1 MSSPTPPPYVELH
14 CHSHFSFLDGASSP
28 AELAARAAELGMPAL
43 ALTDHQ
49 GVYGAVQLR
58 EACREQGIA
67 PVYGAEV
74 SLAPDAPA
82 GLPGGHLTLLVE
94 SAEGWRNL
102 CLLLTAAGLAG
113 AKRERPLSWEQLAE
127 HRGGLICLSGCGE
140 RGVLAAAAARG
151 DRAGAL
157 AAGRQLAALFGPEHF
172 YLELQRHLQAG
183 ERRREA
189 VLIALAGHLGRHI
202 VATNN
207 VHYAQPDGF
216 RLQHVLTCI
225 RERTSLDRAGGLL
238 YPSAQRY
245 LKGAAEMAETFPDQP
260 QALAR
265 TALIAERCRFQLDL
279 RGARIPRLDLPAGR
293 TVEAELAARCATGLN
308 LRYAP
313 AERERAAAQLARELA
328 VIRARDLC
336 GYFLVVE
343 DLVAFA
349 RREGILCQGRGS
361 AAGSVAAYALGI
373 APVDPIAEG
382 LLFER
387 FLSEEGTATPDIDI
401 DFAADRRE
409 EVIQYVYR
417 RYGAQHAAMVAN
429 VVTFRARSAL
439 LDVGK
444 ALGLPPA
451 VLEALRGG
459 LYAREAAAVGE
470 ALAASPALSGRLPP
484 ATLALLGEL
493 CAAIDGCPR
502 HLSIH
507 VGGMVVT
514 AEPLAGLVALEPATM
529 AGRVVLQWDK
539 DDVEDAG
546 LIKIDLLGL
555 RTLGLVA
562 ECLAAL
568 PLASEQIPQ
577 DDPEVWEMLG
587 TGDSIGVFQVE
598 SRAQVSLLPRLRPRS
613 MQDLIVE
620 VALIRPGPVQGGM
633 AKAFLARRAGL
644 EPVEVWHPLLKD
656 LLAETQGVL
665 VFQEQV
671 LKVAMLLAGFSGGR
685 ADDLRRAMSRKR
697 SREAMARLAEDF
709 VTGCAAQGVA
719 EAAARAIFTRLAGF
733 AGYGFCKS
741 HAAAFARLTW
751 VTAWLKRH
759 HPAVFYAALLN
770 QQPMGFY
777 STGVVVEDAKRHGV
791 RFPPLDVNRSAARW
805 TVEGGA
811 AGEAGSL
818 RVPLTRLKGLGA
830 DMAARIVAAR
840 EADGPFSSL
849 WDLLRRSRLPR
860 PLAVALVRAGACD
873 GLPAVAGGEDQGAL
887 RPPAAAA
894 QGVLPSPGTTAQ
906 EVLAVPAA
914 ADDIPPSS
922 APARATLLWALG
934 EMAWEE
940 GGLDLPPV
948 STAAVLPA
956 AGEAAGAAAERVL
969 LGLSSGAHPLARL
982 RPLLAQDGVLT
993 GADLA
998 ARPQG
1003 TAVRVAGRVEVVQR
1017 PGTAKGIC
1025 FVSLEDETGLTN
1037 LILHP
1042 QTYSAC
1048 RAVLRH
1054 AAVVLAEGLL
1064 QQDHGAVHV
1073 LVRRLVAWEG
1083 GP

>member
-1 MSSPTPPPYVELH
+1 MSHSTPTPPPYVELH

-58 EACREQGIA
+58 EACREQGIL

-74 SLAPDAPA
+74 DVAPDAAA

-94 SAEGWRNL
+94 NAEGWRNL

-113 AKRERPLSWEQLAE
+113 AKRERPLSWERLAE

-140 RGVLAAAAARG
+140 RGLLAAAATRG
-151 DRAGAL
+151 DRSGCL
-157 AAGRQLAALFGPEHF
+157 AAGRHLAALFGPEQL
-172 YLELQRHLQAG
+172 YVELQRHHQAG

-189 VLIALAGHLGRHI
+189 VLVGLAGHLGRHT
-202 VATNN
+202 VVTNN
-207 VHYAQPDGF
+207 VHYARPDGF
-216 RLQHVLTCI
+216 RLQHVLACI
-225 RERTSLDRAGGLL
+225 REHTSLDQAHGLL
-238 YPSAQRY
+238 YPSAHRY
-245 LKGAAEMAETFPDQP
+245 LKGASEMAALFPDQP

-265 TALIAERCRFQLDL
+265 TALIAERCRFHLDL

-293 TVEAELAARCATGLN
+293 TVEAELAARCAAGLN

-313 AERERAAAQLARELA
+313 AERPRATAQLERELA
-328 VIRARDLC
+328 VIRARDLS

-349 RREGILCQGRGS
+349 RQAGILCQGRGS
-361 AAGSVAAYALGI
+361 AAGSVAAYVLGI

-451 VLEALRGG
+451 VLEELRGG
-459 LYAREAAAVGE
+459 LYVREAADLGE
-470 ALAASPALSGRLPP
+470 ALAASPTLSGRLPS
-484 ATLALLGEL
+484 ATIALLGEL

-568 PLASEQIPQ
+568 PLAAEQIPQ
-577 DDPEVWEMLG
+577 DDPDVWEMLG
-587 TGDSIGVFQVE
+587 AGDSIGVFQVE

-613 MQDLIVE
+613 MQDLIIE

-671 LKVAMLLAGFSGGR
+671 LKVAMILAGFSGGR

-709 VTGCAAQGVA
+709 VAGCAARGVE

-759 HPAVFYAALLN
+759 HPACFYAALLN

-791 RFPPLDVNRSAARW
+791 RFAPLDVNRSPARW

-811 AGEAGSL
+811 GEAGRL
-818 RVPLTRLKGLGA
+818 RVPLARLKGLGP
-830 DMAARIVAAR
+830 DLAARIVAAR
-840 EADGPFSSL
+840 EREGPFDSL
-849 WDLLRRSRLPR
+849 WNLLRRTRLPR

-873 GLPAVAGGEDQGAL
+873 GLSAAGAAAGADGIPATMEATARDVRSHPDAVSRDTPP
-887 RPPAAAA
+887 PPAAAR
-894 QGVLPSPGTTAQ
+894 
-906 EVLAVPAA
+906 AA
-914 ADDIPPSS
+914 
-922 APARATLLWALG
+922 LLWALG

-940 GGLDLPPV
+940 GSLDLPPTA
-948 STAAVLPA
+948 TAATLPP
-956 AGEAAGAAAERVL
+956 AGAAAGAAAERVL

-982 RPLLAQDGVLT
+982 RPLLAQDGVLK

-998 ARPQG
+998 ERPQG
-1003 TAVRVAGRVEVVQR
+1003 TVVRVAGRVEVVQR

-1054 AAVVLAEGLL
+1054 ATVVLAEGLV

-1083 GP
+1083 AS